1 MDPSIAGLLLAFGL
15 VLIMLTG
22 IPVAV
27 AFGLVNLVAAWL
39 IFGSVDAL
47 SFLVQASFSSIA
59 NINLTAVPFFI
70 LMGAIFVRTGLSSI
84 IYDGVAR
91 MLSGVRASGSYMAV
105 GNGVV
110 FGALMG
116 ASVAATAVL
125 GSTMLNELRS
135 RGYSKALSVGP
146 ILGSGTLDNLIPPS
160 IGMVLIG
167 TLAGLSIGD
176 LLIAGL
182 GPAFLI
188 VGLFCAYIFVLARRT
203 HTEGDAGTRETLR
216 GRLMGLL
223 SLAPLLIPIFF
234 VTGVIYLGIAT
245 PTEASVTGS
254 AATFAVALAYRRVTW
269 KVLKQ
274 VLVET
279 TVTTSMLLLIIASS
293 KAYSQILAMS
303 GITSAVVGLLGGY
316 SLSQAAVVAII
327 IVMVLVL
334 GCFMDQSSVI
344 FVSIPLFIKVVD
356 AMQIDPIW
364 FGVMFSMAVG
374 IGGITPPFGLNL
386 FVLKGVAPK
395 DISMRDIYVHAMPF
409 VVIEIFAIGVVLFVP
424 AVATFLVK

>member
-1 MDPSIAGLLLAFGL
+1 MDPTIAGAALALGL

-27 AFGLVNLVAAWL
+27 AFGLVNLVAAWF
-39 IFGSVDAL
+39 IFGNVDAL

-70 LMGAIFVRTGLSSI
+70 LMGAIFVRTGLSGI
-84 IYDGVAR
+84 IYEGVAK
-91 MLSGVRASGSYMAV
+91 MLTGIRASGSYMAV

-125 GSTMLNELRS
+125 GATMLQELRD

-146 ILGSGTLDNLIPPS
+146 ILGAGTLDNLIPPS

-167 TLAGLSIGD
+167 TLSGISIGD
-176 LLIAGL
+176 LLIAGI

-188 VGLFCAYIFVLARRT
+188 VGLFCAYIFLVARWTDSAGDGARRVSL
-203 HTEGDAGTRETLR
+203 RE
-216 GRLMGLL
+216 RLLGLL

-245 PTEASVTGS
+245 PTEASVTGA
-254 AATFAVALAYRRVTW
+254 AATLAVAIAYKRVTW
-269 KVLKQ
+269 AVVKQ
-274 VLVET
+274 VLTET
-279 TVTTSMLLLIIASS
+279 TITTSMLLLIIASS
-293 KAYSQILAMS
+293 KAYSQILAMT
-303 GITSAVVGLLGGY
+303 GITGGVVSLLNSQPLPQEAVI
-316 SLSQAAVVAII
+316 AII
-327 IVMVLVL
+327 VAMVLLL

-344 FVSIPLFIKVVD
+344 FVSIPIFIKVVD
-356 AMQIDPIW
+356 AMQIDPVW

-386 FVLKGVAPK
+386 FVLKGVAPR
-395 DISMRDIYVHAMPF
+395 DISMRDIYVHALPF
-409 VVIEIFAIGVVLFVP
+409 VAIEIVAIAVVLYLPF
-424 AVATFLVK
+424 VATFLVR